1 MRKHIR
7 EINDDEQADK
17 FNASKNWI
25 TYFEARNGIVLR
37 RKTNKKKIGSEEQL
51 PVIQKFHRQL
61 KKDVKSSWGRSK
73 ATIDEKWGRW
83 QPKNR
88 YNIDQG
94 PLPFGVD
101 QNAIYEMK
109 GSQSVWISQPGNGL
123 DKCQCTLQVSIKP
136 TDDQPVL
143 PAIIFRGKGN
153 VKEGELHSYQPGN
166 FVVRAI
172 YCHAVHLPRFGNWL
186 RKRF

>member
-61 KKDVKSSWGRSK
+61 KKDVNRAGDDPK
-73 ATIDEKWGRW
+73 
-83 QPKNR
+83 QPLMKN
-88 YNIDQG
+88 G
-94 PLPFGVD
+94 
-101 QNAIYEMK
+101 
-109 GSQSVWISQPGNGL
+109 
-123 DKCQCTLQVSIKP
+123 VSIKP

-172 YCHAVHLPRFGNWL
+172 YCQRSHLHALEIGCEKGFERCCGPAKRRNSHSRNALFSRLKTCQV
-186 RKRF
+186 RKGRENRRIKGENSSTH